1 MQKQKQ
7 KPQQKTLKKS
17 LKKTTLWNGYKYY
30 ESRAVRYGF
39 ARIRLQ
45 NYDKDYYN

>member
-1 MQKQKQ
+1 MQKQ